1 MEEKRNDFTKGSVQ
15 KNIMNLA
22 LPMILAQL
30 INVLYNVVDR
40 MYIGRIP
47 DAATLALTGL
57 GLTFPIITI
66 INAFA
71 NLFGMGGAP
80 LCSIARGKNDN
91 ERAEKIMGNSF
102 SMMILVGIILMIIC
116 FIFKKPIL
124 YYFGASDITFPYAN
138 AYITIY
144 LFGTLFVMIGLG
156 MNSFVNSQ
164 GFGKIGM
171 MTVLLGAIVNIILD
185 PIFIFLFDMG
195 VQGAAL
201 ATIISQFLSAAW
213 ILKFLTGK
221 KAILKLRRKTMKLDF
236 KLIKEIVTLGFS
248 GFVMS
253 VTNSA
258 VQVICNTS
266 LQFYGGD
273 LYVGVMT
280 VINSIREIL
289 TMPVNGMTNA
299 SQPVL
304 GYNYG
309 ANEYKRVRTGIKFI
323 SVISVSYTVLI
334 WLLLM
339 LIPEIFIRIF
349 NNDPTLIAACKSSM
363 KIYFFSFFM
372 MSLQFAGQSTFV
384 ALGKSKQAVFF
395 SLLRKAI
402 IVIPLTLLLPR
413 LFSLGT
419 AGVFLAEPISDI
431 IGGSA
436 CYLTMLITVF
446 RHLKQEEKMH

>member
-201 ATIISQFLSAAW
+201 ATIISQFLSATW